1 MARGMGN
8 MGNMGN
14 MNMGNM
20 MKQMKQMQKK
30 MAEDQQTL
38 NAQTFIGNS
47 PEELVRV
54 TFSGDR
60 KVSDVDI
67 ARDAID
73 PDDPDMLNDLVMAA
87 VNDGLAKVEKATQ
100 DSMGKYTNGLGL

>member
-8 MGNMGN
+8 MGMGN

-30 MAEDQQTL
+30 MAEEQQAL
-38 NAQTFIGNS
+38 NSQTFVGES
-47 PEELVRV
+47 PEELVRA

-60 KVSDVDI
+60 RLTDVDI
-67 ARDAID
+67 DPKAID

-100 DSMGKYTNGLGL
+100 DTMGKYTSGLGL